1 MNVLSLFDGISCGQ
15 VALEKAKVPIENYY
29 ASEIDKAA
37 IKVTQN
43 NYPKTIQ
50 LGDINQINF
59 KQFIDKIDLIIGGS
73 PCQDLSI
80 AKQDRKGLNGA
91 RSGLFFKFVEALRV
105 IKPKYFL
112 LENNASMSDEN
123 KNKISEILG
132 LQPILIDSAD
142 FSAQTRKRLY
152 WTNIAFVPI
161 FLKNN
166 LVIKD
171 ILDLD
176 ANRKVYCFE
185 KHKDTIKY
193 NQDGVK
199 WDCSGKGYYSQQY
212 RARYI
217 YTKMNT
223 IPASRADK
231 NNIYKG
237 GYNYYKITPL
247 EAERLQ
253 TLPDSYTSCISSK
266 TKRINLCGNGWT
278 VDVIAHI
285 FKGLP
290 KN

>member
-15 VALEKAKVPIENYY
+15 ITLERAGVPVEKYY
-29 ASEIDKAA
+29 ASEIDEDA
-37 IKVTQN
+37 IKITQN

-59 KQFIDKIDLIIGGS
+59 EQFIDKIDLIIGGS
-73 PCQDLSI
+73 PCQDLSV
-80 AKQDRKGLNGA
+80 AKQDRRGLNGT
-91 RSGLFFKFVEALRV
+91 RSNLFFKFVEALRV
-105 IKPKYFL
+105 IKPRYLL

-142 FSAQTRKRLY
+142 FSTQIRKRLY
-152 WTNIAFVPI
+152 WTNIPFIPI
-161 FLKNN
+161 FNKNN

-171 ILDLD
+171 ILDWD
-176 ANRKVYCFE
+176 INRKIYSFR
-185 KHKDTIKY
+185 KYKDTVKY
-193 NQDGVK
+193 NQNGVR

-223 IPASRADK
+223 IPASRTDK

-237 GYNYYKITPL
+237 IT
-247 EAERLQ
+247 
-253 TLPDSYTSCISSK
+253 IIIK
-266 TKRINLCGNGWT
+266 
-278 VDVIAHI
+278 
-285 FKGLP
+285 
-290 KN
+290 